1 MAARQALKRFGRLVQ
16 YAKRRRT
23 VTYARQESMVLR
35 PRKRAELIRKFEAD
49 ILPLL
54 RDQQGFVDAFTLV
67 NPAGEDVLVVSLWDS
82 KENADAYSRRVY
94 PDVYGILAE
103 LIQRTPRVQYYEVT
117 NSTCH
122 KIATKLYAA

>member
-1 MAARQALKRFGRLVQ
+1 
-16 YAKRRRT
+16 
-23 VTYARQESMVLR
+23 MVLR
-35 PRKRAELIRKFEAD
+35 PRSRAELIRRFEAD

-54 RDQQGFVDAFTLV
+54 REQEGFLDAFMFINPAGVDAF
-67 NPAGEDVLVVSLWDS
+67 AVSMWDS

-103 LIQRTPRVQYYEVT
+103 LIEGTPRVKYYEVV

-122 KIATKLYAA
+122 KIAAKLHAA